1 MLPRQRGFHPHSRN
15 RRTQVTKAKT
25 KQMQRWLAVGLLV
38 AVILMVG
45 LVVIMPVVNK
55 GLELHDAKNNLVFR
69 LEQYERILARKDAVT
84 ESMDAIKEQYQE
96 RGLLNMQGTGALAS
110 AEVQEFIKKA
120 IVEAGGQL
128 SSTQAL
134 PVTTKNEFSRITVSV
149 RMTGNS
155 EVLRA
160 VLYKIET
167 SSPLIIVNQID
178 IRPMRGIRSRVT
190 RQIEPS
196 NELNINFQAV
206 SFMRKQA
213 E

>member
-1 MLPRQRGFHPHSRN
+1 M
-15 RRTQVTKAKT
+15 TQANS

-38 AVILMVG
+38 AAMLIAG
-45 LVVIMPVVNK
+45 LVVIVPLVNK
-55 GLELHDAKNNLVFR
+55 GLELNEAKNNLVFR
-69 LEQYERILARKDAVT
+69 LQQYERILARKDDVIA
-84 ESMDAIKEQYQE
+84 SMSAIKEQYQE
-96 RGLLNMQGTGALAS
+96 RGLLNSQGTDALAS
-110 AEVQEFIKKA
+110 AEVQEFIKQA

-134 PVTTKNEFSRITVSV
+134 PAAEISPPPSSKQSTAQNEFSRVTVSV

-167 SSPLIIVNQID
+167 SAPLIIINQIE
-178 IRPMRGIRSRVT
+178 IRPMRGIRSRAT

-206 SFMRKQA
+206 SFMRKQRN
-213 E
+213 EQ